1 MGENIDMS
9 IFDIKTFSE
18 AKEKFK
24 ELHNKT
30 YKYIIEDSNQSALE
44 PAEDFL
50 YHVLS
55 VCIPATKCYEE
66 EFRDEKIQHY
76 IHKMLVNYGIVEGG
90 E

>member
-24 ELHNKT
+24 ELHNKM
-30 YKYIIEDSNQSALE
+30 YEYVIEESDPLD
-44 PAEDFL
+44 PTDDFL
-50 YHVLS
+50 YHVLN
-55 VCIPATKCYEE
+55 VCIPAAKCYEE

-76 IHKMLVNYGIVEGG
+76 IHKMLVNYGIIEGG